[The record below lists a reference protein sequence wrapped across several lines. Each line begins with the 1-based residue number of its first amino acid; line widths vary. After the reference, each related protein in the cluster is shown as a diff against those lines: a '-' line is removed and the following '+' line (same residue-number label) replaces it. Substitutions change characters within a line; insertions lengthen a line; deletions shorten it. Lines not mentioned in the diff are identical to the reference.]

1 MQIGFFPSGFFH
13 FQEFFYSIFIDRFIE
28 RLHNEPLNFKEKVI
42 LVVLYTILNFK
53 VTHIVLFSVCIMG
66 AVYTM
71 ICVPETKG
79 KTLQEIE
86 EYFKK
91 PVTTTQ
97 QPPIISQKL

>member
-1 MQIGFFPSGFFH
+1 MDPIIFK
-13 FQEFFYSIFIDRFIE
+13 SIVSY
-28 RLHNEPLNFKEKVI
+28 FK
-42 LVVLYTILNFK
+42 FK
-53 VTHIVLFSVCIMG
+53 VTHKVLFSVCIMG
-66 AVYTM
+66 ALYTM

-97 QPPIISQKL
+97 QPPILSQKL